1 MIEENL
7 KDTMVDKN
15 PAFEETEEDAINGPV
30 NEAGVDEVIEEE
42 VETELPLEE
51 KLNLAEAKAAEYLDG
66 WQRTQAEFANARKR
80 LERRQVEAYH
90 NATVDHATKI
100 LPILDDFNRALG
112 SAPPAIV
119 EDSWFEGLELIR
131 RKLTTILED
140 LKVESIEALGQPF
153 DPRFHEALAQKDVND
168 VESGIVVEELQTGYR
183 LGDRVL
189 RPSLVF
195 VSA

>member
-1 MIEENL
+1 LSEENL
-7 KDTMVDKN
+7 KDTVVDKDQD
-15 PAFEETEEDAINGPV
+15 FEETQEDAVDGPV
-30 NEAGVDEVIEEE
+30 KETEANDVIEEE
-42 VETELPLEE
+42 VETELTIEE
-51 KLNLAEAKAAEYLDG
+51 KLTLAEAKAAEFLDG

-80 LERRQVEAYH
+80 LERQQVEAYR

-100 LPILDDFNRALG
+100 LPILDDFDRAFG
-112 SAPPAIV
+112 SAPTTIV
-119 EDSWFEGLELIR
+119 EDSWFEGFEMIR
-131 RKLTTILED
+131 RKFTTILEG

-153 DPRFHEALAQKDVND
+153 DPRFHEALAQRDLDD

-183 LGDRVL
+183 IGDRVI